1 MILIQQ
7 DNLFSNI
14 QMVRAASLRVP
25 LYTCAEYNQQF
36 AREEDWPGQRSDL
49 LSESA
54 PELNDVI
61 HRAVNSIPFFQQLKF
76 HTFVHFRGADA
87 EDWIH
92 QDHEPLAG
100 IIYINPTNVESGT
113 RIYNQQQ
120 QIITDCKYVQNRLVM
135 YSGGHLHQGYGHF
148 GSDPI
153 KGRTTINLF
162 LDESQSG
169 AR

>member
-36 AREEDWPGQRSDL
+36 AREEDWPGQRSNL

-54 PELNDVI
+54 PELNDAI

-92 QDHEPLAG
+92 QDHEALAG

-162 LDESQSG
+162 LDESQAG

>member
-7 DNLFSNI
+7 DNLFPNI

-36 AREEDWPGQRSDL
+36 AREEDWPGQRSNL

-76 HTFVHFRGADA
+76 NAFVHFRGEGC
-87 EDWIH
+87 EDWVH
-92 QDHEPLAG
+92 MDREPLAG
-100 IIYINPTNVESGT
+100 IIYINPTNVQSGT
-113 RIYNQQQ
+113 RIYNTDQQM
-120 QIITDCKYVQNRLVM
+120 ITDVKYVQNRLVM
-135 YSGGHLHQGYGHF
+135 YSGGYLHAGYGHF
-148 GSDPI
+148 GATPAD
-153 KGRTTINLF
+153 GRTTINLF
-162 LDESQSG
+162 LKTSD
-169 AR
+169 